1 MSEVIRT
8 DSGDYVVLS
17 EDGEREEF
25 LTEEEYESM
34 HGPE

>member
-1 MSEVIRT
+1 MSEVIKT

-25 LTEEEYESM
+25 LTAEEYESM
-34 HGPE
+34 NDPK